1 MTFQLPEL
9 SLPFLLAAG
18 FAVLLMGISKAGFG
32 GGLGALAT
40 PLMTLVMPATTAV
53 AVLLPLLLAMDALG
67 IWTFRKKFDK
77 RILKIIIPGAVIGML
92 MGWLFF
98 GLVDPRYVK
107 AVLGIECVLFALLR
121 LRKGA
126 QLASIPAKK
135 PTIVPGVIF
144 GALSSFASFI
154 SHAGSPPILQYIL
167 PLKLEKTL
175 LVGTMTV
182 FFTFVNVIKLVP
194 YGVLGLLNT
203 ANLGTS
209 LVLLPIVPMGY
220 WLGIKALHGISDF
233 YFQKI
238 LTWALFFTGL
248 KLLWDAFR

>member
-1 MTFQLPEL
+1 MIIQLPEITV
-9 SLPFLLAAG
+9 SLMLAAG
-18 FAVLLMGISKAGFG
+18 IAVLLMGISKAGFG

-40 PLMTLVMPATTAV
+40 PLMATVMPATTAV
-53 AVLLPLLLAMDALG
+53 AVLLPLLLVMDVLG
-67 IWTFRKKFDK
+67 IWTFRKQFDK

-98 GLVDPRYVK
+98 GLVDARYVK
-107 AVLGIECVLFALLR
+107 AVLGVECVLFALLR

-126 QLASIPAKK
+126 QLAGIPAKTPK
-135 PTIVPGVIF
+135 VVPGVIF

-167 PLKLEKTL
+167 PLKLEKTV

-182 FFTFVNVIKLVP
+182 FFTFVNFIKLVP
-194 YGVLGLLNT
+194 YGALGLLST

-209 LVLLPIVPMGY
+209 LILLPVVPVGY

>member
-1 MTFQLPEL
+1 MIIQLPEITV
-9 SLPFLLAAG
+9 SLMLAAG
-18 FAVLLMGISKAGFG
+18 IAVLLMGISKAGFG

-40 PLMTLVMPATTAV
+40 PLMATVMPATTAV
-53 AVLLPLLLAMDALG
+53 AVLLPLLLVMDVLG
-67 IWTFRKKFDK
+67 IWTFRKQFDK

-98 GLVDPRYVK
+98 GLVDARYVK
-107 AVLGIECVLFALLR
+107 AVLGVECVLFALLR

-126 QLASIPAKK
+126 QLAGIPAKT
-135 PTIVPGVIF
+135 PTVVPGVIF

-167 PLKLEKTL
+167 PLKLEKTV

-182 FFTFVNVIKLVP
+182 FFTFVNFIKLVP
-194 YGVLGLLNT
+194 YGALGLLST

-209 LVLLPIVPMGY
+209 LILLPVVPVGY